1 MKFEIVA
8 IMGDEKKKIIG
19 GASNSCNFL
28 NTFSD
33 ATFLNTILLPLTT
46 FYSSNWQKD

>member
-28 NTFSD
+28 NMFFRRNFSEYGSAAFND
-33 ATFLNTILLPLTT
+33 VLF
-46 FYSSNWQKD
+46 K